1 VLLALGLLGIAAL
14 FLPFVYGATPLDAL
28 SSEDDYRIAAP
39 ALLAVLVTAGSLRW
53 LASGA
58 LPRLAR
64 MLAYLASA
72 ASAVATVSLIMNSDW
87 DGSMLDRLSFTLPL
101 VILSLGAFLVARCRT
116 GRSSGFAPVM
126 AMQVA
131 YLAHA
136 ALFLLVYWSDR
147 QAGAWLVLAT
157 AAVFAGQTALVA
169 TGRGTA

>member
-1 VLLALGLLGIAAL
+1 
-14 FLPFVYGATPLDAL
+14 
-28 SSEDDYRIAAP
+28 
-39 ALLAVLVTAGSLRW
+39 
-53 LASGA
+53 
-58 LPRLAR
+58 
-64 MLAYLASA
+64 
-72 ASAVATVSLIMNSDW
+72 
-87 DGSMLDRLSFTLPL
+87 
-101 VILSLGAFLVARCRT
+101 
-116 GRSSGFAPVM
+116 M